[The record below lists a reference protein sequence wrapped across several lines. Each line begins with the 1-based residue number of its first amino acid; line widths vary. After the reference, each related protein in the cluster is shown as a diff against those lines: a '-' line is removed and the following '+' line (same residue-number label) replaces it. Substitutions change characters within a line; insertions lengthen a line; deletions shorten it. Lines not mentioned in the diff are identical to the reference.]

1 LKELLIRTFY
11 TLVVIIQAFAFS
23 TELKAQ
29 FSAAGN
35 FDDSY
40 TAYTYT
46 KAKDYA
52 LATRYDSAAVI
63 LGDLIVAAR
72 DSQPDEYLELCEA
85 FIDNLI
91 VTHRTADAYA
101 GIVHAHA
108 YWRERHASLKRPDTG
123 LSDIY
128 LQYGR
133 LAQQFK
139 SKSMRYVGLDFF
151 RLALRLV
158 PRDNLR
164 SGILERKIGMTN
176 RLLGHD
182 AKVMPAYLRS
192 LELLQGL
199 NCREQVRTL
208 QEIGIF
214 HYRGQDSAQ
223 TFQYFTAART
233 RMASCREIHPDDKI
247 IQLYYEGK
255 LETEFRDD
263 AENAERIFQ
272 QASAVSRVYNCYSPL
287 LPYVFSALG
296 TVQSNRGFNED
307 ARMTFQ
313 NYLHYHQEVTHDSS
327 RIGQAYLYLGKCL
340 TSLGD
345 YDAALQHYDEAY
357 GILVTYDQNQTAIA
371 DLYQNYG
378 SVMLNLQHYSQAL
391 AYLDSALSRYLEYF
405 PEDHNNI
412 GTIYYSIG
420 LAYEKLLQP
429 AKAEF
434 QYRLAIDQFGRDR
447 QPNWGNVAHNHTL
460 IANALVRRGFVNAAE
475 RELALARAALK
486 KTDAYD
492 VVNISESLLEMGNY
506 AFEQGR
512 YDEALDHFQE
522 ALTVVVS
529 GYKNTD
535 PTDFPNLANAI
546 ARLQALETMEGK
558 AISFRGRYGVS
569 GEVSDLVFSLKAYQM
584 TIEMIREVRQ
594 DHREEGSKLLLAQK
608 RRPIFEAAIQ
618 VAWELFQLTGDAA
631 YKAQAFGFSEQSKAM
646 ILLEAVSATNAE
658 RISGIPPDMLSRKQR
673 LLRQIDLLQQDLRNA
688 ENPVAAGDLRTRL
701 FDLRNQH
708 TAILDT
714 FAKDFPK
721 YFELVYGF
729 RTAQPQQ
736 VMDKMASEN
745 CTLVEYFT
753 GDSALYTFAFS
764 PDTFVVR
771 RTRLSKVF
779 LDSLDG
785 FRRFLTEPGASNASA
800 HNYAQ
805 NARMLYDTLLGCLP
819 LSLEE
824 NLVVVPDGR
833 LNFLSFDALV
843 TEAPKLDNPKFNEL
857 RYLLHDHVVSYNYS
871 ATFLMRPPRLV
882 SDSADVNI
890 LALAPGFSTAN
901 GLADLGGARENVARL
916 TDKYPGVT
924 ALLDGDAT
932 KSGFLSRAASYDI
945 LDLATHGSVDTL
957 DPMNSRLF
965 FAPDGGGDSILYLYE
980 LYTMPLR
987 ARLAILEACET
998 GAGTLQRGE
1007 GVMSMARGFT
1017 YAGCNGV
1024 VMSLWQAADA
1034 SSSGI
1039 IDRFY
1044 EGLADGKKVDQALTQ
1059 AKRDFLEDSQSKGGM
1074 ARQNY
1079 HPFFWSPL
1087 VIIGDTA
1094 PIPVKRLKG
1103 SSWSSVWWITLAG
1116 LVVLMVGFGVWSR
1129 RKKGKA
1135 HNSPRSM
1142 DR

>member
-1 LKELLIRTFY
+1 MLKELLIRRFY
-11 TLVVIIQAFAFS
+11 ILVVILQAFVAH
-23 TELKAQ
+23 TELKGQ
-29 FSAAGN
+29 FAATGN
-35 FDDSY
+35 FDDSF

-46 KAKDYA
+46 KAKDYV
-52 LATRYDSAAVI
+52 LATRYDSATVI
-63 LGDLIVAAR
+63 LQDLILAAR
-72 DSQPDEYLELCEA
+72 DSQPDEYLELCQA
-85 FIDNLI
+85 YIDILI
-91 VTHRTADAYA
+91 VTHRISEAHA
-101 GIVHAHA
+101 GIRHTHG
-108 YWRERHASLKRPDTG
+108 YWKEHQSSLKRPHTA
-123 LSDIY
+123 LSDIF

-133 LAQQFK
+133 LAYQLK
-139 SKSMRYVGLDFF
+139 SKSSRKVGLDFF
-151 RLALRLV
+151 RLALELV
-158 PRDNLR
+158 PDDRLR
-164 SGILERKIGMTN
+164 SGILQRKIGMTN
-176 RLLGHD
+176 RLLGNHQD
-182 AKVMPAYLRS
+182 VLPAYSHS
-192 LELLQGL
+192 LELLEGL

-214 HYRGQDSAQ
+214 HYRKRDSAL
-223 TFQYFTAART
+223 TVQYFEDARQK
-233 RMASCREIHPDDKI
+233 MGSCREVHPDDKI
-247 IQLYYEGK
+247 IQLYYAGK
-255 LETEFRDD
+255 LESEFHDD
-263 AENAERIFQ
+263 AENAERTFRE
-272 QASAVSRVYNCYSPL
+272 ASAVSRVYNCYSPL
-287 LPYVFSALG
+287 LPFVFSALG

-313 NYLHYHQEVTHDSS
+313 DYLHYHQEVTHDSS

-345 YDAALQHYDEAY
+345 HDAALQHYDEAY
-357 GILVTYDQNQTAIA
+357 GILITYDQNQTALA

-378 SVMLNLQHYSQAL
+378 SVMLDLQRYSKAL
-391 AYLDSALSRYLEYF
+391 SYLDSALSRYLEYF

-434 QYRLAIDQFGRDR
+434 QYRLAIDQFGKDR
-447 QPNWGNVAHNHTL
+447 QPNWGNIAHNHTL
-460 IANALVRRGFVNAAE
+460 IANALTRRGFDNAAE
-475 RELALARAALK
+475 KEVELALEALK
-486 KTDAYD
+486 KTDPYD
-492 VVNISESLLEMGNY
+492 VVNISESLLEIGNY
-506 AFEQGR
+506 SFDRGL
-512 YDEALDHFQE
+512 YDAALGYFQQ

-529 GYKNTD
+529 GYNSSD
-535 PTDFPNLANAI
+535 PTDFPNLNNAI

-569 GEVSDLVFSLKAYQM
+569 GDISDLTFSLKAYKM
-584 TIEMIREVRQ
+584 TIGMIRELRQ

-618 VAWELFQLTGDAA
+618 VAWELFQLTGDPA
-631 YKAQAFGFSEQSKAM
+631 YKAQAFDFSEQSKAM

-673 LLRQIDLLQQDLRNA
+673 LLRQIDLFQQDLRNA
-688 ENPVAAGDLRTRL
+688 ENSSAAGELRTRL

-714 FAKDFPK
+714 FEKDFPK
-721 YFELVYGF
+721 YFDLVYGF
-729 RTAQPQQ
+729 GTAKPQE
-736 VMDKMASEN
+736 VMDRMAKEN
-745 CTLVEYFT
+745 CTLVEYFI
-753 GDSALYTFAFS
+753 GDSTLYTFAFS
-764 PDTFVVR
+764 PDSFVVQH
-771 RTRLSKVF
+771 THLSRVF
-779 LDSLDG
+779 LDSLEG

-800 HNYAQ
+800 RKYAE
-805 NARMLYDTLLGCLP
+805 NAKMLYDTLLGRLP
-819 LSLEE
+819 LQIEE
-824 NLVVVPDGR
+824 NLVVVPDGP

-843 TEAPKLDNPKFNEL
+843 TQTPELNNPKFNEL
-857 RYLLHDHVVSYNYS
+857 RYLLHDHVTSYNYS
-871 ATFLMRPPRLV
+871 ATFLLRPPRAI
-882 SDSADVNI
+882 SDSASVSI
-890 LALAPGFSTAN
+890 LAMAPGFSEET
-901 GLADLGGARENVARL
+901 GLVDLGGARKNVAEL
-916 TDKYPGVT
+916 DSKYAGVNS
-924 ALLDGDAT
+924 LLDNNASKAEFVEHAT
-932 KSGFLSRAASYDI
+932 TYDI

-965 FAPDGGGDSILYLYE
+965 FAPNGNGDSILYLYE

-1039 IDRFY
+1039 MDRFY

-1059 AKRDFLEDSQSKGGM
+1059 AKRDFLEESQSKGGM

-1094 PIPVKRLKG
+1094 PIPVKRLEGKP
-1103 SSWSSVWWITLAG
+1103 WSAIWWLGIAG
-1116 LVVLMVGFGVWSR
+1116 VIGILVILMVRMR
-1129 RKKGKA
+1129 RKKSKA
-1135 HNSPRSM
+1135 
-1142 DR
+1142 